1 LAVFRTRSALLV
13 RGGLFI
19 ARIELKESD
28 SFFDGCIQDLAFGG
42 IFEIEGITRRAVLFE
57 WGEKIVIFS
66 YIINRIIKGRV
77 IRNGCVAFLVKL
89 ELGNPD
95 IESIFITREI
105 LILLRGIGAIIKST

>member
-42 IFEIEGITRRAVLFE
+42 IFEIEGITRGAVLFE

-66 YIINRIIKGRV
+66 YIFNIMIKGKV
-77 IRNGCVAFLVKL
+77 IRNGCVAFFVKL

>member
-57 WGEKIVIFS
+57 
-66 YIINRIIKGRV
+66 
-77 IRNGCVAFLVKL
+77 
-89 ELGNPD
+89 
-95 IESIFITREI
+95 
-105 LILLRGIGAIIKST
+105 